1 MLDVRASYAGDRSAG
16 ASPIPP
22 TAAPAPAQTNSSS
35 SSSNSIDTIIPLSH
49 LRSAAERELVDIIDA
64 LRGQKCLVVQSE
76 LGGLLNQVVV
86 EGSKTLK
93 DIGVQYF
100 RELKGELGDFSGA
113 GGARSMPDN
122 VIYLV
127 RPSLPM
133 MKTVAHQ
140 IRTSIKQGLRTQ
152 YHIYF
157 VPYRTVACEQML
169 EDEGVLE
176 LCEIGEFNL
185 GMVPF
190 ECDLL
195 SLDLDDV
202 FRQCYVDGDT
212 SSLSVIAS
220 ALHGLQDVYGVIPNV
235 KGKGA
240 ASKKVLQTLC
250 HLRCEAGN
258 MPEKQTPGHG
268 GGVDSWWD
276 HHANTGA
283 PTGGVEGLGARGA
296 IDTLVLLDRE
306 VDMVSPLITP
316 LTYEGLLDELIG
328 IENGK
333 VKLDVALMGDIKDI
347 NVKELTGG
355 RVTSFDGAEG
365 GSGGGSGLG
374 LEATWSSTG
383 SGGNGTGTSQNSSD
397 KITLSMNNT
406 DAVYANIRD
415 LSIERLGGYLQ
426 DQAIKSKQ
434 RYATF
439 RDNKDASISEIHDFV
454 KNLPALTK
462 DYKCLH
468 QHINLAEFL
477 KKTTDGSAFRDQW
490 QGERGMLEGELYV
503 DQIEDMICADVE
515 RASLYKVLRLICVQS
530 LTAGGIR
537 SNRYDALRRMVVQ
550 TYGYQHLFLIT
561 NLEKAGLLKRKDL
574 MLVDTA
580 PAWATI
586 RNQMQLIEDQ
596 NKPASS
602 KGGAVRVGI
611 SYVSAGYAPL
621 SVKIVQRTGESAR
634 GWDSMVDILRLLPGP
649 MIDYTQL
656 PSKPEELAE
665 ALNRSAS
672 DAAEGAISLHGVGVG
687 VGGHGGASGSTNSS
701 PRDHDGA
708 EGSIEKKVMLVMII
722 GGVSFMEIAAFRHLT
737 KDPSFP
743 YKIIIAGTKICNGSS
758 LLKAAASPAYIA
770 PVTGATA

>member
-1 MLDVRASYAGDRSAG
+1 MAAMLDGRALIGEEGGRDGS
-16 ASPIPP
+16 SPGN
-22 TAAPAPAQTNSSS
+22 APVPLTS
-35 SSSNSIDTIIPLSH
+35 SIDSIIPLSQ
-49 LRSAAERELVDIIDA
+49 LRSSGERELVDIIDA

-76 LGGLLNQVVV
+76 LGGLLNQIVV

-100 RELKGELGDFSGA
+100 RELKGELGDFSAA

-140 IRTSIKQGLRTQ
+140 IHTSMKAGLRSQ

-190 ECDLL
+190 ECDML
-195 SLDLDDV
+195 SLELEDV

-212 SSLSVIAS
+212 SSLSVIAN
-220 ALHGLQDVYGVIPNV
+220 ALHGLQLLYGVIPNV

-240 ASKKVLQTLC
+240 ASKKILQTLC
-250 HLRCEAGN
+250 HLRCE
-258 MPEKQTPGHG
+258 
-268 GGVDSWWD
+268 S
-276 HHANTGA
+276 GA
-283 PTGGVEGLGARGA
+283 ALQSDRMDACGVEAWWQNNTSAVASANGEVDGGPGGRGA

-328 IENGK
+328 IDNGK
-333 VKLDVALMGDIKDI
+333 VKLDASLMGDIKDI

-355 RVTSFDGAEG
+355 RVTSLDGAEG
-365 GSGGGSGLG
+365 AGAGAGGGPSHGGSLSSLGPDFGHSGSGGG
-374 LEATWSSTG
+374 
-383 SGGNGTGTSQNSSD
+383 GTGHNNE
-397 KITLSMNNT
+397 KMTLPMNNT

-426 DQAIKSKQ
+426 EQAIKSKQ

-462 DYKCLH
+462 EYKCLH

-477 KKTTDGSAFRDQW
+477 KKTTDSSAFRDQW

-515 RASLYKVLRLICVQS
+515 RCDLYKVLRLMCIQS

-580 PAWATI
+580 PAWTTI
-586 RNQMQLIEDQ
+586 RNQTQLIEDSGS
-596 NKPASS
+596 P
-602 KGGAVRVGI
+602 GGNRGRAGI

-621 SVKIVQRTGESAR
+621 SVRIVQRIGETSTGWRSLS
-634 GWDSMVDILRLLPGP
+634 DVLRLLPGP

-656 PSKPEELAE
+656 SNKPEELVD
-665 ALNRSAS
+665 ALKRSAS
-672 DAAEGAISLHGVGVG
+672 DAAEGMISATA
-687 VGGHGGASGSTNSS
+687 GGGGIGASSTNSS
-701 PRDHDGA
+701 PRENSDGTENA
-708 EGSIEKKVMLVMII
+708 VEKKVMLVMVV
-722 GGVSFMEIAAFRHLT
+722 GGLTFTEIAAFRHLS

-743 YKIIIAGTKICNGSS
+743 YKIIVGATKICNGST
-758 LLKAAASPAYIA
+758 LLKSAASPAYSTPGSVA
-770 PVTGATA
+770 